1 MCLCGGNCHISDV
14 DECTITGSST
24 CDQICINTIGSFNCS
39 CSAGFSLNSDMVH
52 CDGKIR
58 TYMLSSSM
66 GTDLHSVLQTLTN
79 VRWWTR
85 VIPTLPAPTPMVVSC
100 ASATRATVAMDLFVP
115 VSSPIMVVC
124 GQCLVMINVTRYR

>member
-1 MCLCGGNCHISDV
+1 
-14 DECTITGSST
+14 
-24 CDQICINTIGSFNCS
+24 
-39 CSAGFSLNSDMVH
+39 MVH

-66 GTDLHSVLQTLTN
+66 GTDLHSVLQTLMN
-79 VRWWTR
+79 VSWCTR
-85 VIPTLPAPTPMVVSC
+85 VIPTLPAPTPMVASC
-100 ASATRATVAMDLFVP
+100 ASATLATVAMDLFVP